1 MKLKLIILLIVVNFK
16 AFELYSLDFHKGTI
30 DTVIS
35 FTPGK
40 GQNIGQSSDYF
51 PQNIFGLPSP
61 NANATTPASSPDE
74 VLSLGL
80 GGEIIV
86 GFKDSY
92 LYDGDGP
99 DFTVFENAFINPI
112 NGKVFAEPGI
122 VSVSEDGI
130 NFIEFPYDFQTL
142 AGCAGT
148 NPTIGSQDPFDP
160 SVSGGNSFDLH
171 TIGLNRIKYIKI
183 KDITDKVL
191 ENPNH
196 KFYDPTLSG
205 FDLDA
210 ITARYLIYDNSDVP
224 EVPISGN
231 VIAFINNL
239 QNNALY
245 DFYIYN
251 LFGAKLFSSH
261 NKFDFFTNINNL
273 KQGFYIISIVEDGK
287 NYYFKF
293 LK

>member
-16 AFELYSLDFHKGTI
+16 ALEIYSLDFHKGTI

-35 FTPGK
+35 FIPGS
-40 GQNIGQSSDYF
+40 GQNTGQSSDYF

-61 NANATTPASSPDE
+61 NANENTPASSPDE

-80 GGEIIV
+80 GGEIVV

-112 NGKVFAEPGI
+112 NGKVFAEPGV

-148 NPTIGSQDPFDP
+148 NPTNGSQDPFDP

-183 KDITDKVL
+183 KDITDKIL

-196 KFYDPTLSG
+196 KFYDPILSG

-210 ITARYLIYDNSDVP
+210 ITARYLIYDNSDVS
-224 EVPISGN
+224 EVPTSCN
-231 VIAFINNL
+231 VIAFINDL
-239 QNNALY
+239 QNNTSY
-245 DFYIYN
+245 NFYTYN

-273 KQGFYIISIVEDGK
+273 KQGFYIISIVEGGK